1 MTKIQKNV
9 KKFYLESKLF
19 NFSITKVNF
28 VYLLVKKVLQKKGV
42 SKGPIIKYI
51 LLVKIKDTTKQL
63 YKRYNYEEHQHHQEH
78 CQEL

>member
-1 MTKIQKNV
+1 MTKIQRNV

-19 NFSITKVNF
+19 NFC
-28 VYLLVKKVLQKKGV
+28 KKSFTKKGV

>member
-1 MTKIQKNV
+1 MTKISKEC
-9 KKFYLESKLF
+9 KESF
-19 NFSITKVNF
+19 T
-28 VYLLVKKVLQKKGV
+28 KKGV

-63 YKRYNYEEHQHHQEH
+63 YKRYNYEEQHQRHQEH